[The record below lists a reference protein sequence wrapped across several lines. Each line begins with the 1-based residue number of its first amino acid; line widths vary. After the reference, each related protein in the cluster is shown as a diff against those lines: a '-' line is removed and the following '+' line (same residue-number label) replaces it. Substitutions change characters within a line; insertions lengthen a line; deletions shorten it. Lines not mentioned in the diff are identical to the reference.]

1 MRFSYNATIQQ
12 SQSPLS
18 PTCSAERNNFGLI
31 GRSEESCFIPFS
43 LEVDPPWVFLIYV
56 NSPEVITIGK
66 GMTTKIQVMIR
77 AFKSDSEEAR
87 VERIITFFKLI
98 YLSFMNVEILGSS
111 GICVIK
117 ML

>member
-12 SQSPLS
+12 TQSPLS

-43 LEVDPPWVFLIYV
+43 SEVDPPWAFIYV
-56 NSPEVITIGK
+56 NSPEVITIRK
-66 GMTTKIQVMIR
+66 GMTIKIQVMIR
-77 AFKSDSEEAR
+77 AFKSDYEKAR
-87 VERIITFFKLI
+87 VERIITYVKLI
-98 YLSFMNVEILGSS
+98 YFSFMNVEILGSS
-111 GICVIK
+111 GICAIK